1 MELIKYLK
9 NKYSEYSFVI
19 IFTIIFSLIFF
30 FNGINNISPYQDID
44 NFVFRNIAYFIKRG
58 LVLYKDFGDNKG
70 PYLYFVNYLFLIFD
84 KIHIIYYFTLLL
96 SIITNI
102 YIYKIAKISLNKTY
116 SNIVMVLTNCLFI
129 CYMTDFPGG
138 VTNNMVEFYSMPIF
152 SYIYYKYLKRNEI
165 KNKNIIIIG
174 LLTGILFN
182 LRANLISISFIC
194 SFIIVI
200 EYFINKNYIK
210 IINYALYF
218 LLGFLISFIPI
229 IIYFIKAGSLSYYID
244 GYLLFNIKYSGT
256 MANQIS
262 YTNNQFINHLILAFT
277 HIAKF
282 SSNTIILSIIS
293 VYMISII
300 KYKKE
305 IDNFIIFLF
314 CFIFATFISARP
326 YQHYVWIMVPLV
338 SLPISLLFSGNAIK
352 DINKIIAYALFISSF
367 FIYLSGVREA
377 IIYKLKPQ
385 TQSIEYYNM
394 IEEVK
399 KNTTYDDDIFACIE
413 LRNDAY
419 IDIGLMP
426 SGKYILDYYFDYVY
440 DNFIN
445 ELDSDNPSIII
456 IDKTKYSNDKWFLY
470 LYKVLE
476 DNYNNIYKNEMY
488 EVYKKR

>member
-102 YIYKIAKISLNKTY
+102 YIYKIAKISLDKTY
-116 SNIVMVLTNCLFI
+116 SNVVLVITNCLFI

-165 KNKNIIIIG
+165 KNIDIIIIG

-200 EYFINKNYIK
+200 EYFTNKDYIK
-210 IINYALYF
+210 ILYYILYF
-218 LLGFLISFIPI
+218 LLGFFISFIPI
-229 IIYFIKAGSLSYYID
+229 IIYFLKAGSLSYYID

-262 YTNNQFINHLILAFT
+262 YTNNQIINHLILAFT
-277 HIAKF
+277 HLAKF
-282 SSNTIILSIIS
+282 SSNTVILSVIS
-293 VYMISII
+293 IYIISII

-305 IDNFIIFLF
+305 IDSFIIFSFCLF
-314 CFIFATFISARP
+314 MATFISARP
-326 YQHYVWIMVPLV
+326 YQHYVWVIVPIV
-338 SLPISLLFSGNAIK
+338 SYPLSILFDGNTIK
-352 DINKIIAYALFISSF
+352 DINKTITYALFISST

-399 KNTTYDDDIFACIE
+399 KNTNYDNNVFACIE

-419 IDIGLMP
+419 IDVGLKP
-426 SGKYILDYYFDYVY
+426 SGKYILDYYFDYTY
-440 DNFIN
+440 DNFASEFSN
-445 ELDSDNPSIII
+445 DNPDIII
-456 IDKTKYSNDKWFLY
+456 IDDTKEGIDKWYLFL
-470 LYKVLE
+470 K
-476 DNYNNIYKNEMY
+476 DQIKKNYINIYVNDFY